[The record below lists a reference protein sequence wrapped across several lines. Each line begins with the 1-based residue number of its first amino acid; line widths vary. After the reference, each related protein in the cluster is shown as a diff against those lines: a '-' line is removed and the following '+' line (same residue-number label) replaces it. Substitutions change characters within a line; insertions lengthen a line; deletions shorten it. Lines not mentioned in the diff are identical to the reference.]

1 MQNAKFYP
9 FRLTPRQHGRRQGRG
24 RRRRRLVRAG
34 RGSEGGGQKQA
45 FDEQRM
51 IHDGERLAGEG
62 LGRGRD
68 SANAFNQSP
77 IRPANMDGL
86 GILESPLIRYQ

>member
-1 MQNAKFYP
+1 
-9 FRLTPRQHGRRQGRG
+9 
-24 RRRRRLVRAG
+24 
-34 RGSEGGGQKQA
+34 
-45 FDEQRM
+45 M